1 MADRR
6 LLLSQGIRAAFAAS
20 LAVAVMQPAFGAPG
34 YQDRDKGAQDL
45 QPLSEIALDVSR
57 LSPLETTTLAVS
69 DETADRA
76 APPREL
82 VTNAEVAAPEAPSAT
97 PPVPSGAMKAQVPG
111 LSNEDL
117 LRYKRQ
123 MLRKDI

>member
-20 LAVAVMQPAFGAPG
+20 LALALMQPALGAPG
-34 YQDRDKGAQDL
+34 YQDRDKGAKEL
-45 QPLSEIALDVSR
+45 QPLSEIALDVST
-57 LSPLETTTLAVS
+57 LSPLESKTLASS
-69 DETADRA
+69 DETADRVA
-76 APPREL
+76 RPREL
-82 VTNAEVAAPEAPSAT
+82 VTDAEVAAPEAPSET

>member
-20 LAVAVMQPAFGAPG
+20 LALALMQPALGAPG
-34 YQDRDKGAQDL
+34 DQDRDKGAEDL
-45 QPLSEIALDVSR
+45 RPLSEIGLDVSR
-57 LSPLETTTLAVS
+57 LSALETTTPAAS

-76 APPREL
+76 ALAREL
-82 VTNAEVAAPEAPSAT
+82 VTDAEVAAPEAPSET

-111 LSNEDL
+111 LSDEDL

>member
-20 LAVAVMQPAFGAPG
+20 LALALMQPALGAPG
-34 YQDRDKGAQDL
+34 YQDRDKGAEDL
-45 QPLSEIALDVSR
+45 QPLSEIALDVSS
-57 LSPLETTTLAVS
+57 LSPLETATLTAS

-76 APPREL
+76 ATPREL
-82 VTNAEVAAPEAPSAT
+82 VTDAEVAAPDAPSET
-97 PPVPSGAMKAQVPG
+97 PPVLSGAMKAQVPG
-111 LSNEDL
+111 LSSEDL